1 MDIAAWLHGLGL
13 QQYEPVF
20 RDNDIDGAVLPSL
33 TAEDLKDLGITSVGH
48 RRRLLEAIAALREGG
63 RMNPVALVADV
74 PPVAEAE
81 RRQLTVMFCDLVGS
95 TELSASL
102 DPEDLREVIGAYHR
116 GVAETVGRLGGF
128 VAKYM
133 GDGVLVYF
141 GYPNA
146 HEDDA
151 ERAVRAGLALIDEAG
166 QVRAPKSLRVRI
178 GLATGLVVVGD
189 LIGSG
194 AAQEQAVVGE
204 TPNLAARLQSLAE
217 PDSVLIDSNTRRL
230 VGDLF
235 EFHDLGAVEAK
246 GFAVAVPAW
255 RVLQPSTVASRF
267 EALRASSLTPL
278 IGREEEIEFLLRR
291 WARAKEGHGQVVL
304 VSGEAGIG
312 KSRIAAVLADRL
324 SDEPSLRL
332 RYFCTSHYENSAL
345 YPVIAQLERVAGF
358 AREDPSSTRLEKL
371 RALLAQSAT
380 GGEETALIGELLSLP
395 FPDGDATAGLTPQR
409 KKEKTLEALVRQLEA
424 LSRARPVLM
433 VFEDAH
439 WIDPTS
445 RELLDLTIARL
456 RDLRVLLV
464 ITFRPEFEPP
474 WTGQAHVGLL
484 ALSRLDAQDG
494 TALAERVAGKSLP
507 PEVVAR
513 IAARADGIPL
523 FVEELTR
530 ALIETGS
537 LGDEGGRYEPDQP
550 APLLTIPP
558 SLHASLLARLDR
570 LGPVAKEAAQ
580 IGAAIG
586 REFSYQLLIA
596 AAPGSETTMREGLNQ
611 LVGAGLVF
619 QRGVPPAAE
628 YQFKHALV
636 QDTAYG
642 TLLRGPRQ
650 RLHQRIATA
659 LRDQSPET
667 VERAPE
673 VLAHHLAAAG
683 QLDSAAAHWLEA
695 GRRAAARSAN
705 VEAIAHL
712 TRGIEVLGGVADTS
726 ERARQKLALQLALGP
741 VLMSTRGFSAPEVE
755 NAYQT
760 ARRLSEELGDD
771 RARFASVWGLWL
783 VSGSSRGRTFR
794 HDLVEELFRLAERL
808 GDRGLL
814 LEAHHAGW
822 ATDMSVAHHISAS
835 EHVLKGLALYDREE
849 HRSHALIY
857 GGHDPA
863 VCGKS
868 QRAKMLWLL
877 GYPDQAAQEAREGIV
892 LAETLTH
899 VPSLC
904 HALWFAAVACQLRR
918 DAPAVLDHAE
928 RLLAIGSEH
937 GLGQYWAIGSI
948 MHGWACAHLADIEE
962 GLSELRRA
970 IMSCAVMHRSFFNA
984 MLAETEL
991 RAGHFEHAM
1000 VALKDAAA
1008 ISDKLDETFWRPG
1021 ILCVEGDVLRARSAG
1036 DRRAAEDCYC
1046 KAMVI
1051 AQEQQAKSL
1060 ELRAATRLARL
1071 RRDQGRRA
1079 EARDILAPVFGW
1091 FSEGFDTPD
1100 LKDAKAL
1107 LTALDA

>member
-1 MDIAAWLHGLGL
+1 MDIAAWLDGLGL

-20 RDNDIDGAVLPSL
+20 RNNDIDSAVLPSL
-33 TAEDLKDLGITSVGH
+33 TAEDLRDLGITSIGH

-63 RMNPVALVADV
+63 RAAAVALVADV
-74 PPVAEAE
+74 PPIAEAE

-95 TELSASL
+95 TELSASR

-116 GVAETVGRLGGF
+116 HVAETVGRFGGF

-141 GYPNA
+141 GYPQA
-146 HEDDA
+146 HEEDA
-151 ERAVRAGLALIDEAG
+151 ERAVRAGLALVEGISE
-166 QVRAPKSLRVRI
+166 VKAPEPLQVRI

-189 LIGSG
+189 LIGTG

-217 PDSVLIDSNTRRL
+217 PGTVLIDANTRRL

-235 EFHDLGAVEAK
+235 EFHDLGGVEAK
-246 GFAVAVPAW
+246 GFAGVVPAW
-255 RVLQPSTVASRF
+255 RALRPSGVASRF
-267 EALRASSLTPL
+267 EALRAASLTPL
-278 IGREEEIEFLLRR
+278 VGREEELEFLLRR
-291 WARAKEGHGQVVL
+291 WTRAKTGHGQVVL
-304 VSGEAGIG
+304 VSGEPGIG
-312 KSRIAAVLADRL
+312 KSRIAAALADRL
-324 SDEPSLRL
+324 RDEPSLRV
-332 RYFCTSHYENSAL
+332 RYFCSSHYENSAL
-345 YPVIAQLERVAGF
+345 YPVTAQLERAAGL
-358 AREDPSSTRLEKL
+358 AREDPTSTRAEKF
-371 RALLAQSAT
+371 RTLLAQSAAT
-380 GGEETALIGELLSLP
+380 DAETALIGELLSLP
-395 FPDGDATAGLTPQR
+395 LPEGGATAQLTPQR
-409 KKEKTLEALVRQLEA
+409 KKEKTLEALLRQMEVLAEN
-424 LSRARPVLM
+424 RPLLLVW
-433 VFEDAH
+433 EDIH

-445 RELLDLTIARL
+445 RELLDLTISRVRNL
-456 RDLRVLLV
+456 SVLLV
-464 ITFRPEFEPP
+464 ITYRPEFEPP

-494 TALAERVAGKSLP
+494 TALAERVAGKALP
-507 PEVVAR
+507 PAIVAR

-530 ALIETGS
+530 VLIESGWRQ
-537 LGDEGGRYEPDQP
+537 DEGSHYESDQP
-550 APLLTIPP
+550 ALLAIPP

-570 LGPVAKEAAQ
+570 LGPAAKEAAQ
-580 IGAAIG
+580 IGAVLG

-596 AAPGSETTMREGLNQ
+596 AAPESEAAIRDGLDR

-619 QRGVPPAAE
+619 QRGKPPAAE

-642 TLLRGPRQ
+642 TLLRSARQ

-673 VLAHHLAAAG
+673 VLARHLAAAG
-683 QLDSAAAHWLEA
+683 QLKSAAAHWLEA

-705 VEAIAHL
+705 VEAVTHL
-712 TRGIEVLGGVADTS
+712 TRGIEMLAGVADTS
-726 ERARQKLALQLALGP
+726 ERTRQELALQLALGP
-741 VLMSTRGFSAPEVE
+741 ALMSTRGFDAPEAE
-755 NAYQT
+755 TAYQN
-760 ARRLSEELGDD
+760 ARRLAEQLGDD
-771 RARFASVWGLWL
+771 NARFASIWGLWL
-783 VSGSSRGRTFR
+783 VRGSRITRAAR
-794 HDLVEELFRLAERL
+794 RELADELFRVAERL

-814 LEAHHAGW
+814 LQAHHAGW
-822 ATDMSVAHHISAS
+822 ATDIKAADYVSGS

-863 VCGKS
+863 VCGKG
-868 QRAKMLWLL
+868 QGAQMLWLL
-877 GYPDQAAQEAREGIV
+877 GYPDQAAREAREGII

-899 VPSLC
+899 MPSVC
-904 HALWFAAVACQLRR
+904 HALWFAAAAYQLRR

-928 RLLAIGSEH
+928 RLLAIVSEH
-937 GLGQYWAIGSI
+937 GLAQYQSIGSI
-948 MHGWACAHLADIEE
+948 MLGWAFAHLADTRE
-962 GLSELRRA
+962 GLSDLRRTA
-970 IMSCAVMHRSFFNA
+970 ISYPGTQRAYFATIV
-984 MLAETEL
+984 AETEL
-991 RAGHFEHAM
+991 RTGHYERAM
-1000 VALKDAAA
+1000 ATLNDAQA
-1008 ISDKLDETFWRPG
+1008 ISEKLDETFWLAG
-1021 ILCVEGDVLRARSAG
+1021 TLCVEGDVLRARCA
-1036 DRRAAEDCYC
+1036 DDWCAAEECYRRAV
-1046 KAMVI
+1046 VI
-1051 AQEQQAKSL
+1051 AREQQAKSL

-1071 RRDQGRRA
+1071 WYGQGRDA
-1079 EARDILAPVFGW
+1079 ESRDLLAPVYGW